1 MVDSGYDDAADA
13 HIDDDVDADVG
24 DDQDG
29 DYDQDGDEDPSDN
42 LHFQVTAVRQTSNT
56 PQFHA
61 LSGNHI
67 FILFFKKKNKKDE
80 INKTSYIHTQMQ
92 KSKEPPGLS

>member
-1 MVDSGYDDAADA
+1 MVINDDAADA
-13 HIDDDVDADVG
+13 DVDDE
-24 DDQDG
+24 QDG

-61 LSGNHI
+61 LSGNKQNI
-67 FILFFKKKNKKDE
+67 IYIYFKKRNKQN
-80 INKTSYIHTQMQ
+80 IIHSHTIAQL
-92 KSKEPPGLS
+92 KI

>member
-29 DYDQDGDEDPSDN
+29 DYDQDDDEDPSDN

-61 LSGNHI
+61 LSGNKQNI
-67 FILFFKKKNKKDE
+67 IYTYMQKKIKNKP
-80 INKTSYIHTQMQ
+80 SYIHTQ
-92 KSKEPPGLS
+92 LHN

>member
-13 HIDDDVDADVG
+13 DIDDDVDADVG

-61 LSGNHI
+61 LSGNKQNI
-67 FILFFKKKNKKDE
+67 I
-80 INKTSYIHTQMQ
+80 YIYTFVY
-92 KSKEPPGLS
+92 

>member
-1 MVDSGYDDAADA
+1 MVDSGYDDAD
-13 HIDDDVDADVG
+13 IDDDVDADV
-24 DDQDG
+24 G

-61 LSGNHI
+61 LSGNKQNI
-67 FILFFKKKNKKDE
+67 IY
-80 INKTSYIHTQMQ
+80 TYMQ
-92 KSKEPPGLS
+92 K